1 MVAVERPADEI
12 STRSTRFCLEISV
25 KFEYMK
31 PGSLLYSGGANPAR
45 KIVASTIEPGAEF
58 TKLSQAKDQ

>member
-12 STRSTRFCLEISV
+12 STRFTRICLEISV
-25 KFEYMK
+25 KLEYRK

-45 KIVASTIEPGAEF
+45 KIVTSTIEPGAGF
-58 TKLSQAKDQ
+58 TKLS